1 MQYATRYAARAG
13 GPIPSGRTA
22 PAPGY
27 CCGWCRWPPPPRWA
41 LSSIWRDCPAQDEV
55 GRQRASDPL
64 APNRT
69 GDHQVVGLSRVA
81 RVSGLLSSSSWS
93 RSAQPRSLPGLS
105 NPAGSRDCFTATTSG
120 RITPCLPSSTCSFV
134 GVVNLDVVVA
144 KYLHDGVKTFGRG
157 IAHQLQ
163 TAGGEI
169 ALDIAQEFN
178 MGHHLPGEVLL
189 HL

>member
-1 MQYATRYAARAG
+1 M
-13 GPIPSGRTA
+13 
-22 PAPGY
+22 
-27 CCGWCRWPPPPRWA
+27 
-41 LSSIWRDCPAQDEV
+41 
-55 GRQRASDPL
+55 
-64 APNRT
+64 
-69 GDHQVVGLSRVA
+69 
-81 RVSGLLSSSSWS
+81 
-93 RSAQPRSLPGLS
+93 
-105 NPAGSRDCFTATTSG
+105 
-120 RITPCLPSSTCSFV
+120 